1 MLIVKTIVKQSPL
14 EGIELFA
21 GEKIPKGSTIWK
33 FDPVFDIMFD
43 PTDVEKMP
51 ARHQKLINRYAYLS
65 RNTGKYV
72 YPIDDSRFTNHSA
85 TNANMIDVA
94 FPGEV
99 ETRGIAARDIQNGEE
114 ILIDYRTIDAADA
127 KSTEAYL
134 RN

>member
-1 MLIVKTIVKQSPL
+1 MLIIKTIVKQSPL
-14 EGIELFA
+14 EGLGLFA
-21 GEKIPKGSTIWK
+21 GEKIFKGSTIWK

-43 PTDVEKMP
+43 PAEVEKMS
-51 ARHQKLINRYAYLS
+51 ARNQELIRRYAYLS
-65 RNTGKYV
+65 MNTGKYV

-99 ETRGIAARDIQNGEE
+99 ETRGIAACDIQTGEE

-134 RN
+134 ET

>member
-1 MLIVKTIVKQSPL
+1 MLIIKTIVKQSPL
-14 EGIELFA
+14 EGLGLFA
-21 GEKIPKGSTIWK
+21 GEKIFKGSTIWK

-43 PTDVEKMP
+43 PAEVEKMP
-51 ARHQKLINRYAYLS
+51 VRHQELIRRYAYLS
-65 RNTGKYV
+65 MNTGKYV

-99 ETRGIAARDIQNGEE
+99 ETRGIAARDIQIGEE

-127 KSTEAYL
+127 KSAESYL
-134 RN
+134 RS